1 MLSLLPLKTLAI
13 EHFLPEDESI
23 SDVALF
29 PILLTLAKNLAA
41 MLLPVLD
48 RFASVFSVVRQSH
61 SSIH

>member
-1 MLSLLPLKTLAI
+1 MSSLLPLKTLAI

-48 RFASVFSVVRQSH
+48 RFASVFSVV
-61 SSIH
+61 